1 MSQLETTI
9 PFMKELHQLLSE
21 KATKLN
27 GELKALDVRG
37 VDFDGALLR
46 INQQIASAE
55 TKYTIAFVGTFKT
68 GKSTIINS
76 LLELKGEARLSS
88 EFDPDTAKCIRIM
101 KKPKGQRYDAEIIF
115 VENAYPNEQISWQE
129 AKKYTSQV
137 AIDSAGGLLAD
148 KADKIEEVRYFVD
161 NPILDICNILDLPG
175 TGTGR
180 YEKHNEV
187 TNRKIMEA
195 DCVFWVVSTDNEP
208 DMSSIDNLKKIR
220 SKMLPIINVWQCE
233 AEDIFAPIS
242 PDEMKEILLTQY
254 EAYFASAEAPLCY
267 YAREIDLAQQEG
279 RELKEEWGKAAFS
292 DKVQELLSNIQTGD
306 RMKRIKDQLRTA
318 LDTCEAQL
326 NAALED
332 EDLKSVKNTDQT
344 EETEILRL
352 KSKFEK
358 ARRLASGNIKN
369 QAKTTA
375 QDILG
380 VFSDASDAF
389 IDIQMQGMN
398 FMSLFSK
405 RRIEEKL
412 KRDFEDNY
420 VRLKSGWLDKTA
432 QQYVDDINDIL
443 KGIYIDMAFDLEK
456 MSDSSTTMSIQGSS
470 LSGFI
475 DDMAGLIKK
484 DMVAKITPT
493 IVAMIATGILMF
505 IPGGLVIESIA
516 GVVLGGFNAAKNLP
530 NDDKLRQKA
539 TMIKTAAKVQIRQ
552 QKAEMVMRL
561 IEEGT
566 KLNALYMQ
574 QIEEVLKQRA
584 SDNQRKMTQLVHLE
598 NNIKEM
604 LDFVGTQ
611 KDALEKL

>member
-1 MSQLETTI
+1 
-9 PFMKELHQLLSE
+9 
-21 KATKLN
+21 
-27 GELKALDVRG
+27 
-37 VDFDGALLR
+37 
-46 INQQIASAE
+46 
-55 TKYTIAFVGTFKT
+55 
-68 GKSTIINS
+68 
-76 LLELKGEARLSS
+76 
-88 EFDPDTAKCIRIM
+88 
-101 KKPKGQRYDAEIIF
+101 
-115 VENAYPNEQISWQE
+115 
-129 AKKYTSQV
+129 
-137 AIDSAGGLLAD
+137 
-148 KADKIEEVRYFVD
+148 
-161 NPILDICNILDLPG
+161 
-175 TGTGR
+175 
-180 YEKHNEV
+180 
-187 TNRKIMEA
+187 
-195 DCVFWVVSTDNEP
+195 
-208 DMSSIDNLKKIR
+208 
-220 SKMLPIINVWQCE
+220 
-233 AEDIFAPIS
+233 
-242 PDEMKEILLTQY
+242 
-254 EAYFASAEAPLCY
+254 
-267 YAREIDLAQQEG
+267 
-279 RELKEEWGKAAFS
+279 
-292 DKVQELLSNIQTGD
+292 
-306 RMKRIKDQLRTA
+306 
-318 LDTCEAQL
+318 
-326 NAALED
+326 
-332 EDLKSVKNTDQT
+332 
-344 EETEILRL
+344 
-352 KSKFEK
+352 
-358 ARRLASGNIKN
+358 
-369 QAKTTA
+369 
-375 QDILG
+375 
-380 VFSDASDAF
+380 
-389 IDIQMQGMN
+389 
-398 FMSLFSK
+398 MSLFSK